1 MGAINMVAGLCHF
14 VISLFV
20 FSPGFMT
27 RHQNEITPSEK
38 TKNATRNN
46 DKTK

>member
-20 FSPGFMT
+20 FSPGVMT
-27 RHQNEITPSEK
+27 RHQDEITPSEK
-38 TKNATRNN
+38 TKKRHA
-46 DKTK
+46 K

>member
-20 FSPGFMT
+20 FSPG
-27 RHQNEITPSEK
+27 EITPSEK

-46 DKTK
+46 EKTK